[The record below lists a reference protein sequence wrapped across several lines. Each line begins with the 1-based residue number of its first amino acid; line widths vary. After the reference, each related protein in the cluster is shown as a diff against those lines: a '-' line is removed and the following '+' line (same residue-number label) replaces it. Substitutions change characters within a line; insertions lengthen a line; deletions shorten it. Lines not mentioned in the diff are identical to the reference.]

1 MRYLGISLVLSGLVK
16 KRAALDGELDFHQK
30 KAMQLKK
37 EIATLDSAILIF
49 EPEYKVKDIQKT
61 RKTTNNR
68 FFASGE
74 RSKTIMDVLREA
86 NGQNLTS
93 EEIALQVVEKRSL
106 ELGSHEFKAL
116 IMTIIDGLRDLKL
129 KQIVKETSRVNN
141 TPRYTI
147 LLD

>member
-1 MRYLGISLVLSGLVK
+1 MCIRD
-16 KRAALDGELDFHQK
+16 R
-30 KAMQLKK
+30 
-37 EIATLDSAILIF
+37 DSAILIF

-68 FFASGE
+68 FFTSGE
-74 RSKTIMDVLREA
+74 RSKSIMDVLREA

-106 ELGSHEFKAL
+106 ELDSHEFKAL
-116 IMTIIDGLRDLKL
+116 VMTIIDGLRDLKL